1 MRILTTLVI
10 VMGLLLS
17 NKPVFGQL
25 HENSSDV
32 LSRKQRVKERR
43 DEFRKTNQ
51 QYFFKFGAVNAN
63 LDTDISFDLVD
74 GLISAQL
81 GLENNLG
88 LPGKRTFFTAS
99 FVHRFTPTSGM
110 YVNYYGINRSETRVT
125 NKDLIF
131 GKDTI
136 PMGTA
141 TQAFFNTH
149 VISAGY
155 LFTLVKDPDA
165 FLGVYFNIY
174 LMGLSTG
181 VKSDIG
187 DLEAKIS
194 YAVPLPN
201 FGLVGMFKLK
211 NWLFLD
217 GNVGFFTLDLE
228 DFEGTIYDF
237 SARLVFKPTNW
248 LGLSID
254 YQKFDIRVKWP
265 YDGILTTVDYNFR
278 GPGLGAI
285 LSF

>member
-1 MRILTTLVI
+1 MRRFYF
-10 VMGLLLS
+10 LS
-17 NKPVFGQL
+17 FLFVLGFSFSTSFGQQS
-25 HENSSDV
+25 EAKSD
-32 LSRKQRVKERR
+32 LQNKKQLRYQKRQ
-43 DEFRKTNQ
+43 EFRKNSEQ
-51 QYFFKFGAVNAN
+51 FFFKINTINAK
-63 LDTDISFDLVD
+63 LDTEVSFDLAD
-74 GLISAQL
+74 DLLTATL

-88 LPGKRTFFTAS
+88 LPGRRTFFTAS

-136 PMGTA
+136 PKGTA
-141 TQAFFNTH
+141 TQAFFNTQ

-174 LMGLSTG
+174 LMGLYTG

-201 FGLVGMFKLK
+201 FGFVAMFKLN

-217 GNVGFFTLDLE
+217 GNIGFFSLDLE

-237 SARLVFKPTNW
+237 STRLVFKPTNW
-248 LGLSID
+248 LGLSIN

-278 GPGLGAI
+278 GPGLGVI
-285 LSF
+285 ISF